1 MPLDFSDP
9 QLPHRAV
16 MGVKG
21 DLNISMFPYYVSFI
35 SSGDKLQAQA
45 FRSVCLDSK
54 LNPQLL
60 AVQAWAHQLHTCAS
74 VHLHV
79 FSSAWLIASAQ

>member
-1 MPLDFSDP
+1 MDSSDP
-9 QLPHRAV
+9 QLSHRAV

-21 DLNISMFPYYVSFI
+21 DLNISMFPYYLSFI
-35 SSGDKLQAQA
+35 SSGDKLQVQA

-54 LNPQLL
+54 LDPQLL

-79 FSSAWLIASAQ
+79 LSSAWLIASAQ